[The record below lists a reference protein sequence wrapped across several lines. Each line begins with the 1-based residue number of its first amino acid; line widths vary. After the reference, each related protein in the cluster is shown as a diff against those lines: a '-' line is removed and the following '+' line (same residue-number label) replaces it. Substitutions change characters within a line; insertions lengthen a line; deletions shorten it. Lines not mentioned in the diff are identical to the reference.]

1 MKRLLNYFSTAEL
14 LLWGFSVLAI
24 LVSFFGFEQTGY
36 LSLAGSLIGVTSLIL
51 CAKGHPLGMALG
63 IAFSVIYS
71 IISYSF
77 AYYGEMITYLG
88 MTMPMS
94 VLSLV
99 SWLRHPHKESHAE
112 VEVGEVRGRE
122 YLLLGVL
129 TVGITVGFYFILRVF
144 GTANLIPSTISVATS
159 FTAVYLGFR
168 RSPYYALCYAA
179 NDIVLIVLWVLASV
193 EDLSY
198 LSVVICFA
206 AFLANDIYAFI
217 NWRAMKKRQKEDVF
231 SVSENT

>member
-1 MKRLLNYFSTAEL
+1 MKRLLNYFSTVEL
-14 LLWGFSVLAI
+14 CLWGFSVLAI

-36 LSLAGSLIGVTSLIL
+36 LSLAGSLIGVTSLIF

-99 SWLRHPHKESHAE
+99 SWLRHPHKERHAE

-168 RSPYYALCYAA
+168 RSPYYALCYAV

-217 NWRAMKKRQKEDVF
+217 NWRAMKKRQKE
-231 SVSENT
+231 E

>member
-99 SWLRHPHKESHAE
+99 SWLRHPHKESRTE

-129 TVGITVGFYFILRVF
+129 TVGITVGFYFILKVF
-144 GTANLIPSTISVATS
+144 GTANLIPSTLSVATS
-159 FTAVYLGFR
+159 FTAVYLCYR

-179 NDIVLIVLWVLASV
+179 NDLVLIVLWVLATV

-206 AFLANDIYAFI
+206 AFFVSDIYAFI
-217 NWRAMKKRQKEDVF
+217 NWRAMKKRQTEA
-231 SVSENT
+231 

>member
-36 LSLAGSLIGVTSLIL
+36 LSLAGSLIGVTSLIF

-63 IAFSVIYS
+63 IVFSIIYS

-144 GTANLIPSTISVATS
+144 GTANLIGRVALYFS
-159 FTAVYLGFR
+159 FVLMLSLPYIFNRLEKKSGMALSGIAMIMYFAYYL
-168 RSPYYALCYAA
+168 YA
-179 NDIVLIVLWVLASV
+179 NRDIVYGQISP
-193 EDLSY
+193 EDFFTTL
-198 LSVVICFA
+198 F
-206 AFLANDIYAFI
+206 
-217 NWRAMKKRQKEDVF
+217 
-231 SVSENT
+231 

>member
-1 MKRLLNYFSTAEL
+1 MKRLLNYFSTVEL
-14 LLWGFSVLAI
+14 CLWGFSVLAI

-36 LSLAGSLIGVTSLIL
+36 LSLAGSLIGVTSLIF

-99 SWLRHPHKESHAE
+99 SWLRHPHKERHAK

-168 RSPYYALCYAA
+168 RSPYYALCYAV

-217 NWRAMKKRQKEDVF
+217 NWRAMKKRQKE
-231 SVSENT
+231 E